1 MSDMLAY
8 FVYPVDLSRVQQLL
22 LLLPLCLTVSV
33 IYKTTKCTEIR
44 DIPVAVVVSWL
55 TIVAAMIAVGFA
67 VILLYHFLA

>member
-8 FVYPVDLSRVQQLL
+8 FVYPVDLSRIQQLL

-33 IYKTTKCTEIR
+33 IYKATKCTEIR